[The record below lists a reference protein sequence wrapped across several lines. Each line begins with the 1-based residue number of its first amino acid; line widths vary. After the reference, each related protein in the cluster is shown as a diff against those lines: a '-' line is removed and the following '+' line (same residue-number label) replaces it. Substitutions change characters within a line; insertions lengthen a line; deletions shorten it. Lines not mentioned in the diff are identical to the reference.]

1 MSIFDTLYG
10 FNPNVIQQPNY
21 NLARTTTSIPT
32 INPVGVTTDLVGVD
46 GDNGAKQFS
55 MRPNSRVALFDIND
69 DIMFIKSTD
78 SNNYPTIKKY
88 RFTEVVEEHQ
98 NDTQRYVTI
107 DEFNK
112 LKEELLNG
120 QQSIR
125 ESISAVISAGSADA
139 KSAKPRTAK
148 KTDADVQDGI

>member
-10 FNPNVIQQPNY
+10 FNPNVIQTPNY
-21 NLARTTTSIPT
+21 SLSRPSTTSIPT
-32 INPVGVTTDLVGVD
+32 INPVGVSTDLIGVD

-55 MRPNSRVALFDIND
+55 MRPNTRVPLFDIHD

-88 RFTEVVEEHQ
+88 RFTEIVEESPI
-98 NDTQRYVTI
+98 NTQQYVTI

-125 ESISAVISAGSADA
+125 ESILAAGSADT
-139 KSAKPRTAK
+139 KSARIRAAK
-148 KTDADVQDGI
+148 KSDADVQDSI